1 MCAKWMSCFWLLFV
15 LGGNV
20 VPSALGSRV
29 LELSDRFIDIKH
41 EGQWFIM
48 FYAPWCGH
56 CKRTEP
62 IWGHIAQALVHT
74 NIRVGKIDCTRFTA
88 AGQHFKITSYPT
100 ILFIKGHQEYVYN
113 GDRTK
118 DEMLAYTA
126 RMTGPPVQAVA
137 QMDTFSN
144 LKTEKEIFFT
154 YVGPRNGSL
163 WTTYH
168 STAEIFQPH
177 GFFYTTSKEI
187 ATRHFDISTLPTV
200 LVYKE
205 NNHYHFPLSSDFQT
219 VEESFLNKTLH
230 RWVNEERFKTFPKV
244 TRNNFAQISQT
255 GKYLVLAVVEENKL
269 EEIASS
275 ELEFRDMVEAVIR
288 KYYDEFHKDFQF
300 GWIGSPEIAHSIV
313 MDDLPTPHLIVLNST
328 TFEHHIPD
336 DEPERLTENA
346 MQLFLQDIRNEKAKV
361 YGGNSL
367 PIRVYR
373 TYFEGKRYIYDM
385 WHGNPI
391 LTVVLFGLPL
401 GFLSLILYSIFC
413 ADILDADEDEE
424 EEELHAHAE

>member
-1 MCAKWMSCFWLLFV
+1 MSAKKIWSVWFLFV
-15 LGGNV
+15 LGV
-20 VPSALGSRV
+20 FLVPSVSSSRV

-62 IWGHIAQALVHT
+62 IWAHIAQALVNT

-100 ILFIKGHQEYVYN
+100 ILFIKGHQEYVYS

-118 DEMLAYTA
+118 DEMLAFVA
-126 RMTGPPVQAVA
+126 RMTGPPVQLVS
-137 QMDTFSN
+137 QIETFSN
-144 LKTEKEIFFT
+144 LKADNEVFFT

-168 STAEIFQPH
+168 SIAEIFQPY

-187 ATRHFDISTLPTV
+187 ASRHFDISTLPTI
-200 LVYKE
+200 LVYKD
-205 NNHYHFPLSSDFQT
+205 NNHYHFPLSSDFQS
-219 VEESFLNKTLH
+219 VEESFLNETYH
-230 RWVNEERFKTFPKV
+230 RWVNEERFKTFPKI
-244 TRNNFAQISQT
+244 TRNNFGEISQT
-255 GKYLVLAVVEENKL
+255 KKYLVLAVVEENKL
-269 EEIASS
+269 DEIISS
-275 ELEFRDMVEAVIR
+275 ELEFRDMIESIIR
-288 KYYDEFHKDFQF
+288 KDYDDFHQIFQF
-300 GWIGSPEIAHSIV
+300 GWVGSPEIAHSIV

-336 DEPERLTENA
+336 DEPERLTVDA
-346 MQLFLQDIRNEKAKV
+346 VKLFLHDIRNGKAKV

-367 PIRVYR
+367 PIRIYR

-391 LTVVLFGLPL
+391 LTIVLFGLPL

-424 EEELHAHAE
+424 EEELHEKAE